1 MKMKRILRIGSV
13 QILVFVG
20 ACLPPCQAD
29 EPAAVSLFADMPFRR
44 GFLLSYADPA
54 MGRKVEAVL
63 KSGPSEAEPVW
74 RLCQWATKYSLADV
88 PCTRSRDG
96 DITWE
101 NAGKKVVVGVGGDLV
116 LDIRGKAE
124 YGEHVRQAGESWP
137 HLLIEQ
143 DATSIHRLSD
153 LASVDLAIDLRLLSF
168 EDHMPADQ
176 FDPGLHAAQFQLF
189 FIVRNVNPDSPDHN
203 NYIWFGVPFFDS
215 RHDIPPAYMAPD
227 VGKDDATGKFIY
239 TLDGREVNT
248 TPMKKRQ
255 WTRVGKDLLPYI
267 RQGLTAAAERGYLKS
282 PNPED
287 FAVVNMNLGW
297 EIPGAYNAAVQ
308 LKNLKITARPLPES
322 SRPNSPN
329 SSLP

>member
-1 MKMKRILRIGSV
+1 MTMKRVLRIAAV
-13 QILVFVG
+13 QILAFVG
-20 ACLPPCQAD
+20 ACIPPCQAD
-29 EPAAVSLFADMPFRR
+29 EPVVSLFADMQFRG
-44 GFLLSYADPA
+44 GFLLGYADPA

-63 KSGPSEAEPVW
+63 KSSPSEAEPVW
-74 RLCQWATKYSLADV
+74 RLCQWATQYSLADV
-88 PCTRSRDG
+88 PCTRSLNG

-143 DATSIHRLSD
+143 DATRIHRLSD

-168 EDHMPADQ
+168 EDHLPAGR

-189 FIVRNVNPDSPDHN
+189 FIVRNINPDSPGHN

-227 VGKDDATGKFIY
+227 AGKKDATGKFIY
-239 TLDGREVNT
+239 TIDGRQVNQ
-248 TPMKKRQ
+248 TPMKEGT
-255 WTRVGKDLLPYI
+255 WTRIQTDLLPHI
-267 RQGLTAAAERGYLKS
+267 RQALTTAAKRSYLKS
-282 PNPED
+282 SNPED

-308 LKNLKITARPLPES
+308 LKSLKINARPLPEL
-322 SRPNSPN
+322 SRPDSPN